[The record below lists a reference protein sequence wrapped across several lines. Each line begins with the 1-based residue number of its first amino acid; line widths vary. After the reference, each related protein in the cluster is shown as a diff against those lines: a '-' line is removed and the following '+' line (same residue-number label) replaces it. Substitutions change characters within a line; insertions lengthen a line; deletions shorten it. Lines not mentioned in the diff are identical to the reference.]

1 MTAIAFLC
9 AAAVGACARYALV
22 AWLGERYGERFPWGT
37 IAVNLSGSFAL
48 GVITG
53 LVLHHGLSSEVRTAV
68 GTGGLGAYTTFSAFS
83 TDTIALVEG
92 DRASLSLALRNV
104 AITIV
109 GCIALAAAGIALT
122 SL

>member
-1 MTAIAFLC
+1 VTALAFLF
-9 AAAVGACARYALV
+9 AAAVGAPARYV
-22 AWLGERYGERFPWGT
+22 VDGYVTERHPGAFPWGT
-37 IAVNLSGSFAL
+37 FAVNATGCFVL

-53 LVLHHGLSSEVRTAV
+53 LALYHGLSTDVRTAA

-92 DRASLSLALRNV
+92 DRASATLALRNV

-109 GCIALAAAGIALT
+109 GCISVAAIGIALT